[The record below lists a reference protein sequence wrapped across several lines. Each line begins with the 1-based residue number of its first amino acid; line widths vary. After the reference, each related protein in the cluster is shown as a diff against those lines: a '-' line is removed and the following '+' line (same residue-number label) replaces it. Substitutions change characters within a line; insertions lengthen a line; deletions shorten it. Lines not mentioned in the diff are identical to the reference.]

1 MNKTLPVKINR
12 PLHWFAVLT
21 AVATFLLLGAGGL
34 VTSHEAG
41 MSVPDWPNSYG
52 YNMFLFPPSKWI
64 GGIFY
69 EHTHRL
75 WATVVGLMTTILM
88 LWIYG
93 KGSRVF
99 MRWLGIILPVIGIA
113 SEIFLWVASKSE
125 IVANIAKKIISPH
138 YPQHRFDG
146 ILDIVIGLVFLGAS
160 FFWPRCERSPKWLVW
175 LGVAAFLA
183 VVTQGVLGGLRVDL
197 INPQLG
203 IFHGILA
210 QAFFALVCAIAL
222 FTSRF
227 WLELSAREKIDFV
240 PRGLRSHVL
249 YVTIL
254 IFLQLALGATMRH
267 QHAGLSISDFPLAHG
282 KIWPDTSAAAI
293 ARYNAER
300 MDVVAENPI
309 TAFQVILQMIHRLV
323 ALLIFLGVAAA
334 SGLAVKRL
342 GKKDS
347 LTKLAFFWLML
358 IIGQIGLGI
367 ETIWSNKAADIATAH
382 VLVGALSLVTG
393 VLWCLI
399 AFGRRV
405 PVVET
410 ESTAIFGVQPS
421 LAGGK

>member
-1 MNKTLPVKINR
+1 MHQVLPVKPNR
-12 PLHWFAVLT
+12 ALHRFAVLT

-75 WATVVGLMTTILM
+75 WAAAVGLMTTILL
-88 LWIYG
+88 LWVFG
-93 KGSRVF
+93 KSSRVF
-99 MRWLGIILPVIGIA
+99 MRWLGILLPVVGVV
-113 SEIFLWVASKSE
+113 SEIM
-125 IVANIAKKIISPH
+125 
-138 YPQHRFDG
+138 YPQRRFDG
-146 ILDIVIGLVFLGAS
+146 ILDIVIGLVSLGAS
-160 FFWPRCERSPKWLVW
+160 FVWPRCERSPKWLVW
-175 LGVAAFLA
+175 LGIAAFLA
-183 VVTQGVLGGLRVDL
+183 VVAQGVLGGLRVDL

-203 IFHGILA
+203 IIHGILA

-227 WLELSAREKIDFV
+227 WSELMARKKIIFV
-240 PRGLRSHVL
+240 SRGLRSHVL
-249 YVTIL
+249 FVTIL
-254 IFLQLALGATMRH
+254 IFLQLTLGATMRH

-282 KIWPDTSAAAI
+282 KFWPDTSPAAI

-300 MDVVAENPI
+300 MDVTSQNPI
-309 TAFQVILQMIHRLV
+309 TAFQVILQMVHRFI

-334 SGLAVKRL
+334 AGLAVKRL

-347 LTKLAFFWLML
+347 LTKLAFFWTFL
-358 IIGQIGLGI
+358 IVVQIGLGI
-367 ETIWSNKAADIATAH
+367 ETIWSDKAADIATAH
-382 VLVGALSLVTG
+382 VLGGALSLVTG
-393 VLWCLI
+393 VLWCII
-399 AFGRRV
+399 AFGRSA
-405 PVVET
+405 PVTET
-410 ESTAIFGVQPS
+410 ESPAAFDAQPS